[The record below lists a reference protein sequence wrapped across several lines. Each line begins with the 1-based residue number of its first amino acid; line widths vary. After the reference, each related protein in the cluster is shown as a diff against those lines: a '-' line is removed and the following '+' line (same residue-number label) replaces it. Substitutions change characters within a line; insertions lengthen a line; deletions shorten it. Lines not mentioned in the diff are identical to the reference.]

1 VVILSATPVELDW
14 LFWYWN
20 VPRAPG
26 VGTSFQVF
34 PRKISKGE
42 VLRLDLL
49 TEGRPRLSPPQNP
62 LLNVNVIDEDRWSR
76 RRPLIG
82 AVMGLTGFACLV
94 AAGVITLVDPHRSHA
109 GRETVAFVGGA
120 LLLGSYAF
128 DSGSGVGRD
137 RASFELAWDRAG
149 TGRIR
154 RSQHHTAE
162 RYRPE

>member
-62 LLNVNVIDEDRWSR
+62 LLNVNVIDEDRWLR
-76 RRPLIG
+76 RRPLM
-82 AVMGLTGFACLV
+82 V
-94 AAGVITLVDPHRSHA
+94 R
-109 GRETVAFVGGA
+109 
-120 LLLGSYAF
+120 
-128 DSGSGVGRD
+128 
-137 RASFELAWDRAG
+137 
-149 TGRIR
+149 
-154 RSQHHTAE
+154 
-162 RYRPE
+162 